1 MMREQAKV
9 VVEWQ
14 LRVQMGTQ
22 MQMQMMTV
30 KMSDL

>member
-14 LRVQMGTQ
+14 LRVQMQ
-22 MQMQMMTV
+22 MQIRM
-30 KMSDL
+30 KLNWK